1 MFRLSQPPS
10 RRSHAHDRYPE
21 VRGRGVP
28 DPLKRLPPFTIAQP
42 TTTKEASQ
50 LLAESGGSASLYAGG
65 TELLL
70 AMKEGVLSYTH
81 LIDVK
86 TIPGMDEL
94 RMENGALRIGA
105 AVTHAQI
112 ESSPLVLES
121 FPALADVER
130 RVANP
135 RVRASG
141 TLAGNLCFAE
151 PHSDPATLLLCLD
164 ARVVVE
170 GQQGQRVIDIGELLV
185 GAYETSLAEDE
196 LVTHILVPLPAPG
209 WRIAYEKFGVH
220 ERPTL
225 GLAVVLETDGGAE
238 TVVGARIAVG
248 CVAPTPRR
256 SAEAE
261 RHLTGPI
268 SQIDSHLDD
277 AGEALAAAAELI
289 DDAEGS
295 VDYKRQLIRVFLR
308 RAVESALDRP
318 LPGSAIASY

>member
-1 MFRLSQPPS
+1 M
-10 RRSHAHDRYPE
+10 
-21 VRGRGVP
+21 
-28 DPLKRLPPFTIAQP
+28 KRLPPFTIAQP
-42 TTTKEASQ
+42 TSANEASQ
-50 LLAESGGSASLYAGG
+50 LLANSDGSASLYAGG

-86 TIPGMDEL
+86 TIPGLDEL
-94 RMENGALRIGA
+94 RIEDGELRIGA

-112 ESSPLVLES
+112 ERSPFVLES
-121 FPALADVER
+121 LPALADVER

-135 RVRASG
+135 RVRACG

-170 GQQGQRVIDIGELLV
+170 GQQGQRVIDIDELLV
-185 GAYETSLAEDE
+185 GAYETSLTENE
-196 LVTHILVPLPAPG
+196 LVTHVLVPLPARG
-209 WRIAYEKFGVH
+209 WRIAYEKFGIH

-225 GLAVVLETDGGAE
+225 GLAVVLETDDDGE
-238 TVVGARIAVG
+238 TIVSARVAVG

-261 RHLTGPI
+261 RRLTGPI
-268 SQIDSHLDD
+268 SQINSHLDE
-277 AGEALAAAAELI
+277 AAEALAADAELI

-295 VDYKRQLIRVFLR
+295 VDYKRHLIRVFLR
-308 RAVESALDRP
+308 RAVRSALDKP
-318 LPGSAIASY
+318 AHGSVIAT